1 MKQYIEERVLKV
13 ADYIIENKATIR
25 ETARFFG
32 VSKSTVHKDITE
44 RIFELN
50 PKKTSEV
57 EKVILFNKNQRHLR
71 CGEATKK
78 KWQSMK

>member
-1 MKQYIEERVLKV
+1 MKKYIEDRVLSV

-25 ETARFFG
+25 ETARVFG

-71 CGEATKK
+71 RGEATKK